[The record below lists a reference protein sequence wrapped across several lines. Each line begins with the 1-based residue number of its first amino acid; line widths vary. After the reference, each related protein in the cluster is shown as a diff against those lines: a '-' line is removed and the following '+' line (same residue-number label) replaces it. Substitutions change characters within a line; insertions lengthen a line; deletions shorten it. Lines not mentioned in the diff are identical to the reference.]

1 MSARR
6 PLSLTA
12 RFALIFAAFAA
23 GVLLV
28 AGMIIERAVAMHFD
42 ELDEHDLGAQI
53 TVVSNLLAHTA
64 SEAQFDAIGTRLDDM
79 LGGHAM
85 VAAVVTDTA
94 GRVLHA
100 VRGEVFPRER
110 ETSINGAPQKWTRD
124 GREFI
129 GRAATLDL
137 PLDPP
142 RRIHIQVALDISH
155 HSHFLD
161 AVRLRLWL
169 GISLVAVLAAG
180 LAWFAARRGL
190 APLRGVTA
198 TARRLS
204 AERLGERLTLGDA
217 PAEMHEL
224 VDAFNG
230 MLDRLEGAFSRL
242 DAYSADIAHELRTP
256 VSNLMTATEV
266 ALSRA
271 RSADEYR
278 DTLHS
283 NLEEFERMARMIAD
297 MLFLAKADQRRL
309 PRAAEAVA
317 LEAEAAALAEFYE
330 ALAEECGVSIR
341 VSGAASVTGDRLMLR
356 RALSNLLSN
365 ALRHARHGSSVDITI
380 ESDAAEVRLSVSN
393 AGDDIPPERAAGLF
407 ERFHRID
414 GERARH
420 GEGAGLGL
428 AITRSIVQAHGGG
441 VSLVSGEGTTRFTLH
456 LPRLRT
462 EPVDEVFAP

>member
-12 RFALIFAAFAA
+12 RLALIFAAFAA

-28 AGMIIERAVAMHFD
+28 AGMIIERAVATHFD
-42 ELDEHDLGAQI
+42 ELDAHDLGAQL

-64 SEAQFDAIGTRLDDM
+64 SETQFDAIGGRIDD
-79 LGGHAM
+79 LFGGHAM
-85 VAAVVTDTA
+85 VAVRVTDAA
-94 GRVLHA
+94 GQVLHA
-100 VRGEVFPRER
+100 VRGEVFPA
-110 ETSINGAPQKWTRD
+110 TGAADTQLRKWTLD

-129 GRAATLDL
+129 GRAAMLEL
-137 PLDPP
+137 PLEPP
-142 RRIHIQVALDISH
+142 RAIRIEVALDITH
-155 HSHFLD
+155 HSHFLH
-161 AVRLRLWL
+161 AVRLRLWA
-169 GISLVAVLAAG
+169 GISLVALLAAG

-204 AERLGERLTLGDA
+204 AERLGERLAPGDA
-217 PAEMHEL
+217 PAEMQEL
-224 VDAFNG
+224 VEAFNG
-230 MLDRLEGAFSRL
+230 MLDRLQAAFRRL

-271 RSADEYR
+271 RSAEEYR

-283 NLEEFERMARMIAD
+283 NLEEFERMARMIGD
-297 MLFLAKADQRRL
+297 MLFLAKADDGRL

-317 LEAEAAALAEFYE
+317 LQGEAAALAEFYE
-330 ALAEECGVSIR
+330 ALAEEQDVTIR
-341 VSGAASVTGDRLMLR
+341 LGGAATVAGDRLMLR

-365 ALRHARHGSSVDITI
+365 ALRHARRGSCVDILI
-380 ESDAAEVRLSVSN
+380 EVGAAEVSLSVIN
-393 AGDDIPPERAAGLF
+393 AGETIPPERAAGLF
-407 ERFHRID
+407 ERFHRIE

-428 AITRSIVQAHGGG
+428 AITRSIAQAHGGR
-441 VSLVSGEGTTRFTLH
+441 VTMRSQDGTTRFTLH
-456 LPRLRT
+456 LPRLQ
-462 EPVDEVFAP
+462 EPAGDFIAP